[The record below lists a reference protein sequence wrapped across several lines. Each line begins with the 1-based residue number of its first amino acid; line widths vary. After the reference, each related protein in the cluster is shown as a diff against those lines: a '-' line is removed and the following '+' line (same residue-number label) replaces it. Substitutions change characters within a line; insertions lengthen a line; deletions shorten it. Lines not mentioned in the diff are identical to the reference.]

1 MTIIVLAAVSA
12 FGCYLG
18 SAVLLATVRR
28 AHPPS
33 RPEWDP
39 TPLERGLHRIK
50 RVLGLVLTVAVIALI
65 VTVLRSVP
73 ARSEAPPT
81 TSAPAPYEYIP
92 TPAGP
97 PTSSTAGGGR

>member
-1 MTIIVLAAVSA
+1 MTMVLLAIGAL
-12 FGCYLG
+12 GCYVG
-18 SAVLLATVRR
+18 SAVLLVTARH

-33 RPEWDP
+33 RPEWNP
-39 TPLERGLHRIK
+39 TPLERGLRRIK
-50 RVLGLVLTVAVIALI
+50 RLLGLVLTVAVIALI
-65 VTVLRSVP
+65 VTALRSVP

-97 PTSSTAGGGR
+97 PSGSPQGGDR